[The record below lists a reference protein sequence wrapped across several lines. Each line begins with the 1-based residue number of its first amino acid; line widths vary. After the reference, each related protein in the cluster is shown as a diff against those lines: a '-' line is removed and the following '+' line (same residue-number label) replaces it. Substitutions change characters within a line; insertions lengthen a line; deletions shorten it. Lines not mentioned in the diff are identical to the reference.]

1 MIKFNSRTLLLSGAL
16 AAFGLSGCAL
26 TDTEAKQAMDIVD
39 SPTALNTPQ
48 AEWDTPFWERGNRDA
63 AAGDQRQAP
72 SFTRRDAPL
81 ANVAIALDDAVDD
94 TLPEALVA
102 RAAEHGM
109 LVLPKG
115 MVQDALTH
123 TPGCDNLASET
134 CRSALAVYPGAR
146 LVVKIDA
153 AAGDQVAVRVWD
165 TALNKELEQALA
177 NNDQGA
183 ARLLESL
190 GSQVAAAEWSVR
202 PFVGEGDAL
211 YIAAGRVN
219 GLAEGTELDVREPGR
234 AVRTPTGQVVAWRA
248 GEVIGKARVAEWVGA
263 TLSRVEPVSGTAPTP
278 THRLSLAP

>member
-1 MIKFNSRTLLLSGAL
+1 MIKFNSRILLLSGVL
-16 AAFGLSGCAL
+16 AASGLSGCAL
-26 TDTEAKQAMDIVD
+26 TDAEAEQAMQVVD

-48 AEWDTPFWERGNRDA
+48 PEWDTPFWERGNRA
-63 AAGDQRQAP
+63 APADDERQAP

-81 ANVAIALDDAVDD
+81 ANVAIVLDDGVDD
-94 TLPEALVA
+94 TLPEALVG
-102 RAAEHGM
+102 RASDHGM

-115 MVQDALTH
+115 LVQDALTH
-123 TPGCDNLASET
+123 TPGCDDLAGEV

-146 LVVKIDA
+146 LVVKIDDA
-153 AAGDQVAVRVWD
+153 GGDQVAVRVWD
-165 TALNKELEQALA
+165 TALNKELQERVG

-183 ARLLESL
+183 ARLLDSL

-202 PFVGEGDAL
+202 PFVGEGNAL

-219 GLAEGTELDVREPGR
+219 GLAEGTELEVREPGR

-278 THRLSLAP
+278 NHRLSLAP

>member
-1 MIKFNSRTLLLSGAL
+1 MIKFNSRTVLLFGAL
-16 AAFGLSGCAL
+16 AGFGLSGCAL
-26 TDTEAKQAMDIVD
+26 TDTEAQQALDIAD
-39 SPTALNTPQ
+39 GPAALNTPQ
-48 AEWDTPFWERGNRDA
+48 ADWDTPFWEQGNRA
-63 AAGDQRQAP
+63 APAGEERQAP

-81 ANVAIALDDAVDD
+81 ANVAITLGDAVDD
-94 TLPEALVA
+94 TLPEALAA
-102 RAAEHGM
+102 RGSDHGL

-123 TPGCDNLASET
+123 TPGCDDLAGET

-153 AAGDQVAVRVWD
+153 AGGDQVAVRVWD
-165 TALNKELEQALA
+165 TALNKELQERVA

-190 GSQVAAAEWSVR
+190 GNQVSAAEWSVR

-211 YIAAGRVN
+211 YIATGRVN
-219 GLAEGTELDVREPGR
+219 GLAEGTELEVREPGR
-234 AVRTPTGQVVAWRA
+234 AVRTPTGQVVGWRA

-278 THRLSLAP
+278 NHRLSLAP